1 MRLSPLDLAILAA
14 YLGGITWFGM
24 RFRRGQQNI
33 RDYFLGGRSAPW
45 WALSFSIVATE
56 TSTLTIIG
64 TPALAFAGNLG
75 FLQLVFGYLTGRV
88 VLALLFVPRFFRGE
102 FYTAYQLIERR
113 FGARMK
119 SVAAATFLV
128 TRALAEGVRIAA
140 IAKVVSVAFGTD
152 TRLSVLLVM
161 GLTLAYTFEG
171 GMKAVIWTDV
181 VQLVLYLTGS
191 LAAFALLLHRIPGG
205 WAEVTQAAAAAGGKF
220 RIFDFTLDLTRTYTF
235 WSGLIG
241 GTFLV
246 MATHGT
252 DQSIVQR
259 ILAARSER
267 QGKAALLSSGVI
279 IFVQFTLFLVLG
291 VMLWV
296 FHQHSPLIGAGG
308 DPDRIFPE
316 FVVRE
321 MPAGLKGLVLAAIC
335 AVARSNASGSLNS
348 MAASSVVDFL
358 RLRGRQ
364 ADPARVLQLSRWAT
378 LAWGLVLLALG
389 MLRWRGVLE
398 AGLTIASI
406 TFGSLLGLFLLG
418 FLNRRATPNGALAGM
433 IAGLLLL
440 LYMNRGARL
449 AGFLLQHN
457 LAVWL
462 AHALLRFKFL
472 TLVAWP
478 WYVLTG
484 TAATFAV
491 GSLWSLFSR
500 STPQKP

>member
-14 YLGGITWFGM
+14 YLIGITLFGI
-24 RFRRGQQNI
+24 RFRRGQQDI

-45 WALSFSIVATE
+45 WALALSIVATE

-75 FLQLVFGYLTGRV
+75 FLQLVFGYLVGRV
-88 VLALLFVPRFFRGE
+88 VLTIVFLPHYFRGE

-113 FGARMK
+113 FGERMK
-119 SVAAATFLV
+119 SIAATTFLT
-128 TRALAEGVRIAA
+128 TRSLAEGVRIAA

-152 TRLSVLLVM
+152 TRLSVALVM
-161 GLTLAYTFEG
+161 ALTLVYTFEG

-181 VQLVLYLTGS
+181 IQFLLYLTGS
-191 LAAFALLLHRIPGG
+191 VTAFMLLLHLIPGG
-205 WAEVTQAAAAAGGKF
+205 WTEVAQVAAAGHKF
-220 RIFDFTLDLTRTYTF
+220 RVFDFTFSLTRTYTF

-267 QGKAALLSSGVI
+267 QGKAALLASGGVI
-279 IFVQFTLFLVLG
+279 LIQFALFLVLG
-291 VMLWV
+291 VMLYV
-296 FHQHSPLIGAGG
+296 FHQHTSLTATGG

-321 MPAGLKGLVLAAIC
+321 IPAGLRGLVLAAIA
-335 AVARSNASGSLNS
+335 AVAMSNASGSLNS
-348 MAASSVVDFL
+348 MAASSVVDL
-358 RLRGRQ
+358 YRLRRRE
-364 ADPARVLQLSRWAT
+364 AEPARVLRLSRWMT
-378 LAWGLVLLALG
+378 LVWGMILLVLG
-389 MLRWRGVLE
+389 MLRWGPVLE

-418 FLNRRATPNGALAGM
+418 FLNRRATANGALAGM
-433 IAGLLLL
+433 IAGLATL
-440 LYMNRGARL
+440 LYL
-449 AGFLLQHN
+449 
-457 LAVWL
+457 
-462 AHALLRFKFL
+462 KFG
-472 TLVAWP
+472 TPVAWT
-478 WYVLTG
+478 WYVLIGAIT
-484 TAATFAV
+484 TFV
-491 GSLWSLFSR
+491 CGSLASLLEA
-500 STPQKP
+500 QA